1 MNSAGLIGDGYLPS
15 RAAGSAAS
23 AALMLS
29 FVKFLRPQ
37 PAWNA
42 ACKDSLQVRHSPRA
56 RARVERRQRR
66 LRCRIATASRPRP
79 RGAPPSRLLRPH

>member
-37 PAWNA
+37 PAGSA
-42 ACKDSLQVRHSPRA
+42 DTMFYQVFCTLP
-56 RARVERRQRR
+56 RARVERRVGFSRFSAPCTRARARGER
-66 LRCRIATASRPRP
+66 LNVRFC
-79 RGAPPSRLLRPH
+79 

>member
-37 PAWNA
+37 PAGSA
-42 ACKDSLQVRHSPRA
+42 VIATAPLGAVEHRA
-56 RARVERRQRR
+56 RARVERR
-66 LRCRIATASRPRP
+66 
-79 RGAPPSRLLRPH
+79 